1 MGIAYG
7 TSGCLLVR
15 PVAARRL
22 SQLVIDNDKDWQ
34 AFGMTNVKEIAEG
47 MVKGDIVFHDGNGL
61 KKLSP
66 GSIGTNLT
74 THDFGNDP
82 TWSIAP

>member
-1 MGIAYG
+1 MGILLG

-15 PVAARRL
+15 PVAARKL
-22 SQLVIDNDKDWQ
+22 SELVIDQDKDWA
-34 AFGMTNVKEIAEG
+34 AFAMTNVKEIAEG
-47 MVKGDIVFHDGNGL
+47 MSKGDIVYHDGNGL
-61 KKLSP
+61 RKLSP

-74 THDFGNDP
+74 SHDFDNDV